1 MKKTI
6 TALALS
12 AASSSAF
19 ALMAPHNPE
28 EIVTKTIC
36 LNVYQDSNGVS
47 YADSCDAS
55 SNNEFYNSPLLA
67 NGCAQGQVALTATK
81 INHKFNVS
89 IKSCVPVNITQ
100 L

>member
-19 ALMAPHNPE
+19 ALMAPQNPE

-36 LNVYQDSNGVS
+36 LNVYQDAKGVS
-47 YADSCDAS
+47 YAAS
-55 SNNEFYNSPLLA
+55 SDATVNNEFYKVALLE
-67 NGCAQGQVALTATK
+67 NGCAEGQVALTATK
-81 INHKFNVS
+81 INKKFDVS